1 MSPSKR
7 KQIKKGSLA
16 LYILMMF
23 LATSVMI
30 FLHKYIQEDNVV
42 NTPLNKDKVVAI
54 EYAPMFLYTYDDTL
68 GGFSYDLLNLVV
80 KQGGLQMKYQPV
92 VTLSTALE
100 KLRNGEYKMVCA
112 EFPVTKEHKQEYLF
126 TNPIYLDRQVLV
138 QRKDSVGGIVVES
151 QLDLAQDTVWVIDGS
166 SAELRLKNLSHEIG
180 NTIYVKTETS
190 YGAEQ
195 LFLRVASGEIKN
207 AVMNERIAME
217 LAKKYPNVDISTGI
231 SFTQFQSWILNKN
244 DSVFCDSINKWLDA
258 VKLTP
263 EYATLYNRYFPE

>member
-1 MSPSKR
+1 M
-7 KQIKKGSLA
+7 
-16 LYILMMF
+16 
-23 LATSVMI
+23 
-30 FLHKYIQEDNVV
+30 
-42 NTPLNKDKVVAI
+42 
-54 EYAPMFLYTYDDTL
+54 
-68 GGFSYDLLNLVV
+68 
-80 KQGGLQMKYQPV
+80 
-92 VTLSTALE
+92 
-100 KLRNGEYKMVCA
+100 
-112 EFPVTKEHKQEYLF
+112 
-126 TNPIYLDRQVLV
+126 LV

>member
-100 KLRNGEYKMVCA
+100 KLRNGECKMVCA